1 MKIRIL
7 LLMLMSTVLFA
18 NNQGQKENDKI
29 EYYKKYIKEKWS
41 FVLREIELLEGSSNA
56 ELNGGR
62 AELSKNA
69 VKDLYNK
76 LLSELRNE
84 KNIKFFKNNQQNWEK
99 NLDDRLIRYHE
110 KLVKE
115 TGVGS
120 GGASMDSLFIHENSK
135 KRMCE
140 LLKIWIKLEKE

>member
-41 FVLREIELLEGSSNA
+41 FVLKEIELLEDSSNA
-56 ELNGGR
+56 ELNGER

-69 VKDLYNK
+69 VKDIYNK
-76 LLSELRNE
+76 LLSELKNE

-99 NLDDRLIRYHE
+99 NLDDKLIRYHE

-120 GGASMDSLFIHENSK
+120 GGSSMDSLFIHENSK
-135 KRMCE
+135 KRICE

>member
-56 ELNGGR
+56 EWNGGR

-69 VKDLYNK
+69 VKDLYN
-76 LLSELRNE
+76 
-84 KNIKFFKNNQQNWEK
+84 QQNWEK
-99 NLDDRLIRYHE
+99 NLDDRLVRYHE

-115 TGVGS
+115 TGIGS